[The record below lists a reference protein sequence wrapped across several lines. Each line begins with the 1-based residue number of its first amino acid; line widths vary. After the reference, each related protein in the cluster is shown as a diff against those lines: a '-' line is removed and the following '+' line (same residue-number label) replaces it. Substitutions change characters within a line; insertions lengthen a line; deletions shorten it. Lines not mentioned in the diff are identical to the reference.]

1 MIDRS
6 MFVRKVTLL
15 GLLSLAAGL
24 MTAYPASAN
33 DWLLAPSY
41 YSHDPQDGERTAQYA
56 RPEPAFVYEN
66 PTYLKS
72 GYHHRRSTIRTGDG
86 SLDQFHVVEEW
97 GRPVRPYGEWER
109 PFRPYSVPY
118 QLWGPPYGGLGPIYQ
133 NYPYPGPYPGP
144 GAAGRPGQG
153 GPGYGNPG
161 RGGGPHGGGPG
172 GGYGNGGYGGDHSI

>member
-1 MIDRS
+1 

-15 GLLSLAAGL
+15 GLLSLAAIAVSTSPL
-24 MTAYPASAN
+24 AAN

-41 YSHDPQDGERTAQYA
+41 YSHDPQTGERAVQYSK
-56 RPEPAFVYEN
+56 PQPAFVYEN

-133 NYPYPGPYPGP
+133 NFPYQYPYPTPYPGP
-144 GAAGRPGQG
+144 GPV
-153 GPGYGNPG
+153 GPG
-161 RGGGPHGGGPG
+161 HGGGHN
-172 GGYGNGGYGGDHSI
+172 GNHGGYGGNHSI